1 MFELKIMSSSENT
14 CLLTRETG
22 CPIGAHKHSM
32 TAGLNGPVAVYD
44 VELLEKLQLFNR
56 ENIPPRKV
64 HALGVG
70 CKGSFTCT
78 KDAKNHTVAK
88 LFSEAG
94 KKTEIFVRFSGIFT
108 EQGEAETVRDP
119 RGFAIKFYTEQG
131 NWDLLGINT

>member
-1 MFELKIMSSSENT
+1 MNESEST
-14 CLLTRETG
+14 TPLLTRETG
-22 CPIGAHKHSM
+22 CPIGVQKYSM
-32 TAGLNGPVAVYD
+32 TAGLNGPVAVFD

-78 KDAKNHTVAK
+78 NDASNHTFAK
-88 LFSEAG
+88 LFSVTG
-94 KKTEIFVRFSGIFT
+94 MKTEIFVRFSGIFT

-119 RGFAIKFYTEQG
+119 RGFAIKFYTEEG